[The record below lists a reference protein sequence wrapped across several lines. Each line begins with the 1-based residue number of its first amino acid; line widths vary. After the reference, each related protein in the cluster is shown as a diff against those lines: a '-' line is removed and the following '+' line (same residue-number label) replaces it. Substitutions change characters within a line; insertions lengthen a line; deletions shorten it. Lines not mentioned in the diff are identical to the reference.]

1 MFGNHHF
8 QRSAK
13 YSVLFITKNN
23 AIIDLVCLVT
33 LQTRLNSSNQIKK
46 KKKINETTNAA
57 KGKLDIRSNTFLV
70 KV

>member
-1 MFGNHHF
+1 MLGNT
-8 QRSAK
+8 
-13 YSVLFITKNN
+13 VNTTK
-23 AIIDLVCLVT
+23 LVK
-33 LQTRLNSSNQIKK
+33 SNKK